1 MPPTPQSAKIIPPT
15 SKSQIKESS
24 TFQENIQAS
33 LEKVALTEE
42 TINKNK
48 KKEEDDPLAAIME
61 QFGSDEMLQGIM
73 DSLMNKEILLEPMI
87 ELNSRVKC
95 EFIK

>member
-15 SKSQIKESS
+15 PKSQTKESS

-48 KKEEDDPLAAIME
+48 TKEEDDPLAAIME

-87 ELNSRVKC
+87 ELSSRVSTNL
-95 EFIK
+95 